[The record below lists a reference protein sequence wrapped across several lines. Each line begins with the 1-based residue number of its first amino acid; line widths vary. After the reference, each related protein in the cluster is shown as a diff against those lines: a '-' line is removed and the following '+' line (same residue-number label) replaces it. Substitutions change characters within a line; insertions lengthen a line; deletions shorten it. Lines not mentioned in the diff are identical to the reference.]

1 MKTLLTR
8 LALVLASVAMTGC
21 GKRPDPAPP
30 SGPPAEIRIAS
41 LSPGITVTLMDLGL
55 DDKIVARHGWDTV
68 AQESLPIVGD
78 QNGLDYEALL
88 RAQPTHV
95 LLQWGSRPM
104 PDRLVGLAKRQGW
117 VVESFGSLSWDDV
130 ASMELRLVEMFRL
143 PDEPEPTNA
152 SDLQAPLRMVRL
164 EPAQADRTRL
174 EALGPMVLLMP
185 GPEPAALGPG
195 SFHYEIVSDQLGAE
209 MAGPL
214 DGPYVRLHAEDLVR
228 LTPGAIVLL
237 MPRGEHEPAGD
248 PFEENRW
255 REALGRLAELGLPA
269 VESGRV
275 AVLDHPHSL
284 LAGTS
289 LVEVR
294 LELAEIFDHWTL
306 LADELPTNSPGG

>member
-1 MKTLLTR
+1 MRWVLL
-8 LALVLASVAMTGC
+8 LVALMFAGC
-21 GKRPDPAPP
+21 GQQSEPQSAPE
-30 SGPPAEIRIAS
+30 SEIRIAS
-41 LSPGITVTLMDLGL
+41 LSPGITVTLIDLGL
-55 DDKIVARHGWDTV
+55 DDKIVARHGWDTA
-68 AQESLPIVGD
+68 AQQALPVVGD

-95 LLQWGSRPM
+95 LLQWGSRPL
-104 PDRLVGLAKRQGW
+104 PDRLVELAKRRGW

-130 ASMELRLVEMFRL
+130 AAMELRLAEMFGVR
-143 PDEPEPTNA
+143 DEPEPTGR
-152 SDLQAPLRMVRL
+152 QTTPLMVRL
-164 EPAQADRTRL
+164 EPSKTDRTRMA
-174 EALGPMVLLMP
+174 ALGPVVLLMP

-195 SFHYEIVSDQLGAE
+195 SFHFEIASNQLGAE

-228 LTPGAIVLL
+228 LAPGAIVLL
-237 MPRGEHEPAGD
+237 MPRGEHEAAGD
-248 PFEENRW
+248 PFEEIRW

-294 LELAEIFDHWTL
+294 SQLAGIFDHWATR
-306 LADELPTNSPGG
+306 ADQTPTDSPGG